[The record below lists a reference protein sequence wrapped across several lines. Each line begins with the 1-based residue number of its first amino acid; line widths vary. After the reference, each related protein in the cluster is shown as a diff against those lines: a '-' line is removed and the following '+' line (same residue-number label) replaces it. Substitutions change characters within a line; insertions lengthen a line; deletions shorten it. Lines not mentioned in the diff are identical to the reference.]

1 MKQKDWT
8 VIIVAVVGGGIISI
22 LLSNVI
28 ISPPKSRT
36 VKVEV
41 VEKITSDFVLPSN
54 KYFNKD
60 AINPTKIIDIGP
72 SLSPNPFQ

>member
-41 VEKITSDFVLPSN
+41 VEKITSDFILPS
-54 KYFNKD
+54 KEYFNKD
-60 AINPTKIIDIGP
+60 AINSTKIITIGTP
-72 SLSPNPFQ
+72 TNPKPF